1 MSTLKHLRNQVK
13 CIKST
18 QKITKA
24 MQMVSA
30 AKFKKIKTRLQDSNY
45 YIDALSNIIAEVSS
59 STNLGDFSPQELLF
73 FSRHN
78 LEKPE
83 LLIVITSERGLC
95 GSFNSSL
102 IKKVKTDIENLEQS
116 GKEFK
121 LIIVGKKGY
130 EVLKNKYLNFI
141 DGYFNI
147 GDSNNKNAI
156 IATIKEKIMH
166 LIEIGSIGSCSIYF
180 NKFKNAITHI
190 PTGQSILP
198 IQQKNSNTLPSGS
211 NYEEEGSNL
220 LLDIINLYIIGQLN
234 FALLQSAASEE
245 GARMTAMDNATKNA
259 NEIINTLTLKL
270 NRSRQA
276 IITKQLIEVISGVE
290 AL

>member
-59 STNLGDFSPQELLF
+59 SSNLGDFPPQELLF

-211 NYEEEGSNL
+211 NYEQEGSNL